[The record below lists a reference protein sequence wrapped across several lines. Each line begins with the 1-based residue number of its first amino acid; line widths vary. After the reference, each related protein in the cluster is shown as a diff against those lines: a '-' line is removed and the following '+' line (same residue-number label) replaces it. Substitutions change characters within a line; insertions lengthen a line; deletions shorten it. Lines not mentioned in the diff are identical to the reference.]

1 MTIYTNMEQ
10 DIHHV
15 VVFKQVCR
23 SVWHWTIYLAQSDL
37 HFGRVLKN
45 DITCSLYMV

>member
-23 SVWHWTIYLAQSDL
+23 SV
-37 HFGRVLKN
+37 
-45 DITCSLYMV
+45 